1 MTGRERVADPFFG
14 GSLYIHF
21 QIHKRILQ
29 LHIYFHCREHTSG
42 FWGLGITISISAGA
56 GRRSK
61 AIKGID
67 GGKSIRGR
75 LGPCVS
81 MLGSFSH

>member
-1 MTGRERVADPFFG
+1 MTGRERVADLFFG
-14 GSLYIHF
+14 GGIYIHF
-21 QIHKRILQ
+21 QIHKKILQ
-29 LHIYFHCREHTSG
+29 LHIDREHTSG
-42 FWGLGITISISAGA
+42 FWGLGITISAGA

-81 MLGSFSH
+81 MLGSFRH